1 MTKETIFELLKDVQ
15 QGGISPE
22 NALRRL
28 ADMPFEDAEFAK
40 IDHHRIHSPFLPVNP
55 V

>member
-1 MTKETIFELLKDVQ
+1 MTRETIFELLKDIQ